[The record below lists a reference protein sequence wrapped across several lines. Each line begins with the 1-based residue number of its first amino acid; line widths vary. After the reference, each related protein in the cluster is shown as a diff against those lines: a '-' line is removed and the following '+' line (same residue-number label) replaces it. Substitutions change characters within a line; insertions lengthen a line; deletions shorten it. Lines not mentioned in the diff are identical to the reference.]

1 MSFCSDVLNTLQSDN
16 YSNKVYVL
24 GYKYVLG
31 PPHSSFSLPPY
42 GSGKNDSESYPNLNV
57 VRTFHRF
64 NPGGVRT
71 LIALHHG
78 RKTKNKSFASCRG
91 RVKISG
97 SSKNWS
103 TWNLMEIHCL
113 LPFLRKLKSVCG
125 PVRLLFFLRDK
136 FVVRRQLKRFRKNRN
151 CSLARESIHLAAVS
165 HTADGC
171 VNNIKVASYLTR
183 NRPLTCKRIPKRQRP
198 SNTRTIFHVI
208 HLKA

>member
-1 MSFCSDVLNTLQSDN
+1 M
-16 YSNKVYVL
+16 
-24 GYKYVLG
+24 G

-42 GSGKNDSESYPNLNV
+42 GWGKNDSESCPNLNV